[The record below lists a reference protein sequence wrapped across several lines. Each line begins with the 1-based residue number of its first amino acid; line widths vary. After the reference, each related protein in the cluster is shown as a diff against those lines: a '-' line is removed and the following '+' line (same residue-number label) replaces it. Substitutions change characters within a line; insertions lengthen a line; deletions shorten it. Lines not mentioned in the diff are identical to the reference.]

1 MTYGFQSGGRESR
14 PRYFDAVELSIRDDL
29 LFVDGARVP
38 YRETPNRSG
47 EISPRFLVMHYTAG
61 ASFESSVAW
70 LRNPLALA
78 SAHLVIARDGRIA
91 QLAPFR
97 VKTWHAGPSFW
108 RGVTG
113 LNAHSIGIELDNAGV
128 LTRHGDAWRSAFGT
142 GIPAA
147 DAVELRHKQQPQA
160 AGWQIYPAAQLE
172 TAALVAAALC
182 RAYSLVDVAGHDD
195 IAPGRKLDPGPA
207 FPMSSF
213 RARVLGRASD
223 DLADLRTTAVL
234 RIRRGPG
241 TEYPE
246 QPGSPLAAGAALRLL
261 DEDGVWYRVDVLD
274 ERDLTGWVHSRFV
287 TPA

>member
-1 MTYGFQSGGRESR
+1 ME
-14 PRYFDAVELSIRDDL
+14 PSIEDDFL
-29 LFVDGARVP
+29 LVDGARVP
-38 YRETPNRSG
+38 YLETPNRG
-47 EISPRFLVMHYTAG
+47 GPIAPRFLVMHYTAG

-70 LRNPLALA
+70 LRNPLARA

-113 LNAHSIGIELDNAGV
+113 LNAHAIGIELDNAGV
-128 LTRHGDAWRSAFGT
+128 LVRHGSAWRSAFGAE
-142 GIPAA
+142 IPSA
-147 DAVELRHKQQPQA
+147 DAVELRHRQQSQVS
-160 AGWQIYPAAQLE
+160 GWQIYPAVQLE

-182 RAYSLVDVAGHDD
+182 RAYSLSDVAGHDD

-207 FPMSSF
+207 FPMAGF
-213 RARVLGRASD
+213 RARALGRAGD
-223 DLADLRTTAVL
+223 DLTDLRTTAVL